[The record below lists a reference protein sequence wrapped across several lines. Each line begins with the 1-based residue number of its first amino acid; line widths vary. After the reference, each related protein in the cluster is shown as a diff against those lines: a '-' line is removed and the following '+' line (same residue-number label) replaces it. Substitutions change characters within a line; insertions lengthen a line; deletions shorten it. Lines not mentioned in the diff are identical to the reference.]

1 MHVGRVR
8 EVCVCVCEEGEGV
21 WFRSSH
27 NALESARLTD
37 GSREIILTVW
47 SARPTA
53 RNLERCS
60 PGGTVPRL
68 MHTTSADI
76 SLRSVYSFSWP
87 D

>member
-1 MHVGRVR
+1 MGARVKG
-8 EVCVCVCEEGEGV
+8 EGEGV
-21 WFRSSH
+21 CEEDEEVW
-27 NALESARLTD
+27 LTD

-76 SLRSVYSFSWP
+76 SLRSVYSFS
-87 D
+87 